1 LNVLVF
7 LGHLFDATQR
17 VYGVT
22 PNIFH
27 ATIQG
32 FLNVDSSIFD
42 DLDNFDYRDLPKQL
56 YTAEGN
62 ILNNLK
68 RKILCEE

>member
-1 LNVLVF
+1 
-7 LGHLFDATQR
+7 

-32 FLNVDSSIFD
+32 FLNVESSIFD
-42 DLDNFDYRDLPKQL
+42 DLENFDYRDLPKQL

-62 ILNNLK
+62 ILNKLE
-68 RKILCEE
+68 RKILGDELREREREREGGKPIE